1 MKKYEFLG
9 AEYILEKDEGNIF
22 DYDDIKERI
31 TDYFLPFDYIFG
43 DLSYNIIRLKGFYAS
58 SSKNAREI
66 NDIKCLDNYLKSYCS
81 YGCKWFL
88 LKKIQ

>member
-43 DLSYNIIRLKGFYAS
+43 DLSYNKIRLKGFYAS
-58 SSKNAREI
+58 SSKMLE
-66 NDIKCLDNYLKSYCS
+66 K
-81 YGCKWFL
+81 
-88 LKKIQ
+88 